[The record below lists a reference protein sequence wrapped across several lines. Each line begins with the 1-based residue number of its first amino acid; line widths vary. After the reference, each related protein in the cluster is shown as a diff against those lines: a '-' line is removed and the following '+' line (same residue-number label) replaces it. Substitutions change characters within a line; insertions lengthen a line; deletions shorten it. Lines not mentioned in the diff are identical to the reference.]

1 MCKSQG
7 LNLILNVFWGPLLN
21 AAYGIG
27 HQVNTAI
34 NSFVQNFTTALNPQI
49 VKSYA
54 IGERHYM
61 EGLIFRGTKFSYCLL
76 LVFAL
81 PLLME
86 TEFVLSV
93 WLKEVPEYAVVFT
106 RLMIVN
112 SLLESFTYVMGT
124 SIQATGKIRW
134 YQIIVGCTIL
144 LNLPLAWLLLKLG
157 LEPFFILFV
166 CVGLSCVTLLE
177 RLVIMRCLLGISL
190 WQFVRQVFGKAAEVT
205 LLASVVPVVLHMC
218 LPDGWIKF
226 SGVIFCSVVSVLAT
240 VWGIGL
246 TLGERDYCR
255 QLVRNY
261 LKRGNE

>member
-1 MCKSQG
+1 M
-7 LNLILNVFWGPLLN
+7 
-21 AAYGIG
+21 
-27 HQVNTAI
+27 NTAI

-54 IGERHYM
+54 IGEMHYM
-61 EGLIFRGTKFSYCLL
+61 EELIFRGAKFSYCLL

-93 WLKEVPEYAVVFT
+93 WLKNVPEYAVIFT

-144 LNLPLAWLLLKLG
+144 LNLPFAWLLLNGALN
-157 LEPFFILFV
+157 LLLF
-166 CVGLSCVTLLE
+166 
-177 RLVIMRCLLGISL
+177 CL
-190 WQFVRQVFGKAAEVT
+190 
-205 LLASVVPVVLHMC
+205 
-218 LPDGWIKF
+218 
-226 SGVIFCSVVSVLAT
+226 
-240 VWGIGL
+240 
-246 TLGERDYCR
+246 
-255 QLVRNY
+255 
-261 LKRGNE
+261 